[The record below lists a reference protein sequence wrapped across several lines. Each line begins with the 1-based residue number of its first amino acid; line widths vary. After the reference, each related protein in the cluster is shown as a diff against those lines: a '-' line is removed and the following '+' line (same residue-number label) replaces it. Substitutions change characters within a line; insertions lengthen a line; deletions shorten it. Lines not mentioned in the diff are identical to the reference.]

1 MAKEALVLDKKLDR
15 FVKRKKISAK
25 QSNLAYHPKSGVL
38 TDYLALERVVGVNL
52 EQSGG
57 NAGLVLGEP
66 HRQVLVVPVPGRDVL
81 EAEVY
86 QEALAR
92 LLAEA
97 QWAAQQG
104 GRRISH
110 YRDETRIR

>member
-1 MAKEALVLDKKLDR
+1 MPKERKYLPKQNHLD
-15 FVKRKKISAK
+15 
-25 QSNLAYHPKSGVL
+25 YHPKSGVL
-38 TDYLALERVVGVNL
+38 TGYLALERVVGVNL

-57 NAGLVLGEP
+57 NEGLLLGEP